1 MQELSSIVILILCV
15 YTVIGVLDQISIQI
29 GVYTPLFAATFT
41 GFLLGDIKSG
51 LFIGAT
57 LQLATLGVATYGGAT
72 VPDYLSGAIIGTSY
86 AILSQR
92 GAEYGIAIA
101 VPIGLL
107 LTQLDILGRMTNVIF
122 QHKADRYA
130 EEGNYK
136 GVEMCNVLGTLP
148 WVLSRVIP
156 VFIGLFLIMFSIF
169 FYVDVFNYQST
180 NFEYI
185 FYSGATIL
193 TFIVPILTMRT
204 IAEERK
210 SGTEQLLLT
219 SPLSI
224 TKIVLGKFI
233 SAILIVVITELFTF
247 MYFGILSFFGSPHI
261 TTALVTLLGF
271 LLLAMSYISFGI
283 LASSITE
290 NQIIAGVITIGFFIL
305 TWFLPNFSSIFNNF
319 SLINIFTK
327 FPSGQIDIADTITF
341 ITFTI
346 TCLLLTIIVMQR
358 RKSVR

>member
-1 MQELSSIVILILCV
+1 MWAVIKKEL
-15 YTVIGVLDQISIQI
+15 
-29 GVYTPLFAATFT
+29 
-41 GFLLGDIKSG
+41 KSYFYSPVG
-51 LFIGAT
+51 
-57 LQLATLGVATYGGAT
+57 Y
-72 VPDYLSGAIIGTSY
+72 
-86 AILSQR
+86 
-92 GAEYGIAIA
+92 
-101 VPIGLL
+101 
-107 LTQLDILGRMTNVIF
+107 
-122 QHKADRYA
+122 
-130 EEGNYK
+130 
-136 GVEMCNVLGTLP
+136 
-148 WVLSRVIP
+148 

-219 SPLSI
+219 SPLNI
-224 TKIVLGKFI
+224 TKVIVGKFI
-233 SAILIVVITELFTF
+233 AAALVVVITVICTG
-247 MYFGILSFFGSPHI
+247 MYFIILSCFGKPHI

-305 TWFLPNFSSIFNNF
+305 SWFLPQFSKIFTNF
-319 SLINIFTK
+319 SLINMFAK
-327 FPSGQIDIADTITF
+327 FPTGQIDIADTVTF
-341 ITFTI
+341 ITFSI
-346 TCLLLTIIVMQR
+346 TCLLLTIIFMQR

>member
-1 MQELSSIVILILCV
+1 MLSVIKKE
-15 YTVIGVLDQISIQI
+15 
-29 GVYTPLFAATFT
+29 F
-41 GFLLGDIKSG
+41 K
-51 LFIGAT
+51 
-57 LQLATLGVATYGGAT
+57 TYFCSPVG
-72 VPDYLSGAIIGTSY
+72 Y
-86 AILSQR
+86 
-92 GAEYGIAIA
+92 
-101 VPIGLL
+101 
-107 LTQLDILGRMTNVIF
+107 
-122 QHKADRYA
+122 
-130 EEGNYK
+130 
-136 GVEMCNVLGTLP
+136 
-148 WVLSRVIP
+148 

-210 SGTEQLLLT
+210 TGTEQLLLT
-219 SPLSI
+219 SPISI
-224 TKIVLGKFI
+224 TKVVLGKFI
-233 SAILIVVITELFTF
+233 AATLIVIITEACTAL
-247 MYFGILSFFGSPHI
+247 YFGILCYFGKPHI

-305 TWFLPNFSSIFNNF
+305 TWFLPQFSDIFTNF
-319 SLINIFTK
+319 SLINMFSK
-327 FPSGQIDIADTITF
+327 FPTGQIDIADTVTF
-341 ITFTI
+341 VTFTI
-346 TCLLLTIIVMQR
+346 ACILLTIIFMQR